1 MSWTHETKEIARRAV
16 RDVIA
21 AGKWIGSSY
30 FEPHKGWCAAGAIA
44 HALVCAEHRV
54 AFDPV
59 AMSVEGTIEGGVG
72 GVPHDFSS
80 ILHAHGVDEFSIDA
94 ITKCNDPLAGRYEE
108 TPESERVA
116 FRTEALFELEKVLD
130 RIAIRTDTQPC
141 RMLPSG
147 RLI

>member
-30 FEPHKGWCAAGAIA
+30 FDRDKGWCAAGAIA
-44 HALVCAEHRV
+44 TALVCADKRLR
-54 AFDPV
+54 FDPV
-59 AMSVEGTIEGGVG
+59 AMSHDGYVG
-72 GVPHDFSS
+72 GILFDSFSE
-80 ILHAHGVDEFSIDA
+80 ILNAHGVDEFSIDA
-94 ITKCNDPLAGRYEE
+94 ITKCNDPLAAKYEE
-108 TPESERVA
+108 TAESERVT

-130 RIAIRTDTQPC
+130 RIAIRTDTEPC